1 MKNLFEN
8 TCCGPG
14 HASNDL
20 PRTLVLL
27 SRAAH
32 DLASWRSLSIARH
45 PGAQGFTG
53 GGQLLR
59 LFDFFQARLGS
70 LPQNPCIRD
79 IVGIRLRRW
88 LGLRLE
94 NDVGPTVVRQPCSFL
109 VSCHP
114 FFWLPCIL

>member
-14 HASNDL
+14 QASNDL
-20 PRTLVLL
+20 PRALVLL

-59 LFDFFQARLGS
+59 LFDFFQARLRA
-70 LPQNPCIRD
+70 LAQNPCIRD
-79 IVGIRLRRW
+79 IVGISLPRW
-88 LGLRLE
+88 LGLRLA
-94 NDVGPTVVRQPCSFL
+94 DVVGPPGVAPPRRFL
-109 VSCHP
+109 
-114 FFWLPCIL
+114 